1 MTFKRI
7 KSAKTNKLLSLS
19 EIKKNDLTNIMSKK
33 ILDNKEL
40 IIEEN
45 NSEEIAET
53 VIEMHERLNNKN
65 KNEDN
70 NSQKKILAKFIR

>member
-1 MTFKRI
+1 
-7 KSAKTNKLLSLS
+7 
-19 EIKKNDLTNIMSKK
+19 MSKK

-70 NSQKKILAKFIR
+70 NSQKKFWQNLLDENISEAVSYTHLTLPTKA

>member
-1 MTFKRI
+1 
-7 KSAKTNKLLSLS
+7 
-19 EIKKNDLTNIMSKK
+19 MSKK

-65 KNEDN
+65 KNEKKFWQNLLDENMSEDN
-70 NSQKKILAKFIR
+70 LNNFKTRIGKYYFENNFHWLNN

>member
-1 MTFKRI
+1 
-7 KSAKTNKLLSLS
+7 
-19 EIKKNDLTNIMSKK
+19 MSKK

-53 VIEMHERLNNKN
+53 VIEMHEK
-65 KNEDN
+65 D
-70 NSQKKILAKFIR
+70 